1 MEHHSNIV
9 PWYLLAEEV
18 GAELDWVPVDDEGRL
33 DMTALDGAL
42 ERGPKL
48 IAVAHVSNVLG
59 TVNPIADIVRLAHDA
74 GAIAVVDGAQAAP
87 KLPLDLAALGA
98 DFYGFTGHKLYGPTG
113 VGVLYGRAELLEAMP
128 PYEGGGSMIR
138 KVTKERITWADVPA
152 RFEAGTPPIAEAIG
166 LAAAVEWLD
175 GVGLD
180 AAHAHEAEL
189 AAYAL
194 ERLADVPGLRVFGPP
209 AGDDRVGIVSFEME
223 GVHAHDVS
231 EILDRHAIAVRAG
244 HHCAQ
249 VAHGS
254 PRRRRDHPRQLRRL
268 QHPRGDRPAGR
279 RPPRRPPSL
288 RARLR
293 PGMDELYRD
302 QILEH
307 YKRPHNFGRLED
319 ADLEFEDTNPFC
331 GDEQHV
337 TSGSTTTG
345 RVAEVAFEGK
355 GCAISTAATSLLTD
369 ELAGQEPRGAAAPAE
384 GVRPRPARDRHL
396 GDADEVRDA
405 RPQGRQERQPRPAGR
420 MGGRGR
426 GRRPRRGEP
435 PT

>member
-1 MEHHSNIV
+1 MATASVTSPAGSRSIDEIRAEFPILERRVKGQPLAYLDNGATAQTPLQVLEAMDRYWTEHNANVHRGVHTLSEEATNLYEGARATIARHLGTNPRDVIFTRNVTGALNLVAHAWGRANVGEGDRILLTEMEHHSNIV
-9 PWYLLAEEV
+9 PWYLLAKEV
-18 GAELDWVPVDDEGRL
+18 GAELDWVPVDDEGHL
-33 DMTALDGAL
+33 DMTALEGAL
-42 ERGPKL
+42 ERGPKV
-48 IAVAHVSNVLG
+48 IAVAHISNVLG

-113 VGVLYGRAELLEAMP
+113 VGVLYGRSEVLEAMP

-166 LAAAVEWLD
+166 LAAAVEWLE

-189 AAYAL
+189 GAYAL

-209 AGDDRVGIVSFEME
+209 AGDNRVGIVSFEME

-249 VAHGS
+249 VLM
-254 PRRRRDHPRQLRRL
+254 DRL
-268 QHPRGDRPAGR
+268 G
-279 RPPRRPPSL
+279 
-288 RARLR
+288 
-293 PGMDELYRD
+293 
-302 QILEH
+302 
-307 YKRPHNFGRLED
+307 
-319 ADLEFEDTNPFC
+319 
-331 GDEQHV
+331 V
-337 TSGSTTTG
+337 
-345 RVAEVAFEGK
+345 
-355 GCAISTAATSLLTD
+355 AATTRASLAVYNTREEIDRLID
-369 ELAGQEPRGAAAPAE
+369 ALNDVRRIFEL
-384 GVRPRPARDRHL
+384 D
-396 GDADEVRDA
+396 
-405 RPQGRQERQPRPAGR
+405 
-420 MGGRGR
+420 
-426 GRRPRRGEP
+426 
-435 PT
+435 

>member
-1 MEHHSNIV
+1 MATASVTSPAGSRSIDEIRAEFPILERRVNGQPLAYLDNGATAQTPLQVLGAMDRYWTEHNANVHRGVHTLSEEATNLYEGARATIARHLGANPRDVIFTRNVTGALNLVAHAWGRANVGEGDRILLTEMEHHSNIV
-9 PWYLLAEEV
+9 PWYLLAKEV

-33 DMTALDGAL
+33 DMAALEGAL

-48 IAVAHVSNVLG
+48 IAVAHISNVLG

-113 VGVLYGRAELLEAMP
+113 VGVLYGRSEVLEAMP

-166 LAAAVEWLD
+166 LAAAVEWLE
-175 GVGLD
+175 GVGLA

-189 AAYAL
+189 GAYAL

-209 AGDDRVGIVSFEME
+209 AGDDRVGIVSLEMK

-249 VAHGS
+249 VLM
-254 PRRRRDHPRQLRRL
+254 DRL
-268 QHPRGDRPAGR
+268 G
-279 RPPRRPPSL
+279 
-288 RARLR
+288 
-293 PGMDELYRD
+293 
-302 QILEH
+302 
-307 YKRPHNFGRLED
+307 
-319 ADLEFEDTNPFC
+319 
-331 GDEQHV
+331 V
-337 TSGSTTTG
+337 
-345 RVAEVAFEGK
+345 
-355 GCAISTAATSLLTD
+355 AATTRASLAVYNTREEIDRLID
-369 ELAGQEPRGAAAPAE
+369 ALHDVRRVFELG
-384 GVRPRPARDRHL
+384 
-396 GDADEVRDA
+396 
-405 RPQGRQERQPRPAGR
+405 
-420 MGGRGR
+420 
-426 GRRPRRGEP
+426 
-435 PT
+435 